1 MLFSVG
7 LIKLSNFLK
16 KLTYESVIL
25 ISGSSLF
32 HSFIVHS
39 KKVFWKFLFYTTM
52 AERNLLDFA
61 EIFVMEL
68 MYHRDRKVALM
79 TWPYINNKVF
89 SYVVYLLKIQNILKI
104 FV

>member
-1 MLFSVG
+1 
-7 LIKLSNFLK
+7 
-16 KLTYESVIL
+16 
-25 ISGSSLF
+25 
-32 HSFIVHS
+32 
-39 KKVFWKFLFYTTM
+39 M

-89 SYVVYLLKIQNILKI
+89 SYVVYLLKIQKILKI